1 MNKTFKDYL
10 VIILGNALL
19 LLCAILFA
27 FVCWGIVVLVFSIGG
42 YYE

>member
-27 FVCWGIVVLVFSIGG
+27 FVCWSIVVLVFSIGG